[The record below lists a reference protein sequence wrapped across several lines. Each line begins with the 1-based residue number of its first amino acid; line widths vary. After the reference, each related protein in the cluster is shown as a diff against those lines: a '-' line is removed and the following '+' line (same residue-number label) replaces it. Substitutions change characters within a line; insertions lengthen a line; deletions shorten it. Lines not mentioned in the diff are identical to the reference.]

1 MVIGVVPLDLGGE
14 QQGRAEG
21 GLRVILVCGQSEMS
35 RRTEVCLKLWCEVG
49 LVSSIGSFEQF
60 NWNTFPRSTS
70 WRPAMTGSLPPYAWR
85 KSSSRLA
92 HVTLHHN
99 VSIAW
104 VCVCVC
110 FLFFIHVFFI
120 LFYYFFAF
128 TFTVPSLSWRGTIA
142 KSWKIN

>member
-21 GLRVILVCGQSEMS
+21 GLRVILVCGQSETS

-60 NWNTFPRSTS
+60 NRNTFPRSTS

-99 VSIAW
+99 VSIEW
-104 VCVCVC
+104 VCVCVFS
-110 FLFFIHVFFI
+110 FLFMYF
-120 LFYYFFAF
+120 LFYFIIFFAF

>member
-60 NWNTFPRSTS
+60 NWNLSQVNKLTPCYDWLTS
-70 WRPAMTGSLPPYAWR
+70 SLRMKKIFIPSGSCHPASQCVH
-85 KSSSRLA
+85 S
-92 HVTLHHN
+92 
-99 VSIAW
+99 VS
-104 VCVCVC
+104 VCVCVFS
-110 FLFFIHVFFI
+110 FLFMYF
-120 LFYYFFAF
+120 LFYFIIFFAF